1 MDDCGNFHCGC
12 FGYNEYRYMTFWL
25 LIAVFALFFS
35 AFFSASETAVFS
47 IPREKMESLK
57 TADKSG
63 QRIYKILTQSDLFLA
78 LLLLGNNF
86 VNIIAISGLE
96 KIFGIYFNGNL
107 AMIFVSTTTILLVFG
122 EIIPKNIAVN
132 NSIFLARAVAPAH
145 VFALKVF
152 GGFLKKIN
160 SFNLILLRMNYRY
173 LLQTPNPFVT
183 PEEYAVAIK
192 EAVGNK
198 KISESAGGLINS
210 FINLSEDG
218 IAKITRNRKT
228 LKTLKE
234 PSEKNLLIPDEIGVF
249 YESDEVKRVFYRDF
263 AGNVKE
269 FVPVWFPNTKTIG
282 DLHNYFLKTGGICV
296 LLVDEYGGF
305 DGAASIYDI
314 YKYWKV
320 CMGGA
325 KSDLSEITA
334 DGAESVMKYRD
345 WICQEAF
352 EKYPDAKTLNGI
364 LCAMFGEIPQ
374 ARQTLTFG
382 GFTYSVIDSG
392 KTKINKI
399 KIRKN

>member
-1 MDDCGNFHCGC
+1 MI
-12 FGYNEYRYMTFWL
+12 FWMAAAVLSL
-25 LIAVFALFFS
+25 LFS

-47 IPREKMESLK
+47 IPREKAQSLK
-57 TADKSG
+57 NSNKSG

-96 KIFGIYFNGNL
+96 KFFGAYFNGNL
-107 AMIFVSTTTILLVFG
+107 TLILVSTTTILLVFG

-132 NSIFLARAVAPAH
+132 NSMFIARAAAPIY
-145 VFALKVF
+145 VFALKIF
-152 GGFLKKIN
+152 GGLLKKIN
-160 SFNLILLRMNYRY
+160 SFNLVLLRMNYRY
-173 LLQTPNPFVT
+173 LLQTPDPFVT
-183 PEEYAVAIK
+183 SEEYAVAIK

-198 KISESAGGLINS
+198 KISESTGGLING

-218 IAKITRNRKT
+218 IARIARNRKT
-228 LKTLKE
+228 LKILKNLN
-234 PSEKNLLIPDEIGVF
+234 EKNALIPDEIGVF
-249 YESDEVKRVFYRDF
+249 YESDEIKSVFYRNF

-269 FVPVWFPNTKTIG
+269 FAPVWFPNTKTIG
-282 DLHNYFLKTGGICV
+282 DLHNHFLTNGGVCV

-305 DGAASIYDI
+305 DGAASKYDI

-320 CMGGA
+320 CMGGT
-325 KSDLSEITA
+325 KSNLSEITA
-334 DGAESVMKYRD
+334 GGEESVMKYRD
-345 WICQEAF
+345 WFCQETL

-374 ARQTLTFG
+374 AGQTLTSD
-382 GFTYSVIDSG
+382 GFKYSIIDCE

-399 KIRKN
+399 KIRKNEIL